1 MLASF
6 KAILAVCKVRT
17 GNMELLSGY
26 IKNIPGPLLQW
37 NNSFYV

>member
-6 KAILAVCKVRT
+6 KVILAVYKVRS
-17 GNMELLSGY
+17 GNMELLQY